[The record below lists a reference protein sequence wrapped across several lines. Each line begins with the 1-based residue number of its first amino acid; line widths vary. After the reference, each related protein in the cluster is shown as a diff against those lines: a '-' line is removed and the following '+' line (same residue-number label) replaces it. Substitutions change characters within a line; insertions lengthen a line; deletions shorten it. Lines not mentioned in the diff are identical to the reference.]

1 MESSNSNSK
10 ERELQLTQRLAKQRH
25 SICMTWFEQLET
37 HLHDLYLLNSP
48 YAVDAFKPAFRSFFG
63 EEHQTFKLKM
73 FHNLD
78 QLRLQLERENL
89 HGVNA
94 KTCLQALRTQ
104 FKEFLASKGVNA
116 TDLLNQGWQQDFEDF
131 TRCEPSAYR
140 RELLENLDTLEAV
153 IHRVVNTYGVLRM
166 KENELNA
173 LKENGSQLHD
183 EILHEHQIKS
193 SVKMQSQDIQ
203 INPVQAMDD
212 SLIVSKG
219 SLIEP
224 ENNNAFSKSEIE
236 TQMQRQEEKVNM
248 REAVDAGLVVTES
261 SGTKPDKQNTS
272 SSSGS
277 YTTQAV
283 DADIGPVNDEEPFAE
298 VQLTALHNILAN
310 EQQHTEQS
318 EPSYDT
324 HLLETIE
331 SNTTPTST
339 NMCHRGGEI
348 DQDALLKTEL
358 LKTKD
363 MVDKEIYN
371 ELSKRF
377 LQLEK
382 HCISLEIQIQQ
393 KEESFQSNKPCKNQ
407 EFPEFREFFV
417 INDLKAQLLARTTLI
432 CNLKKQIKS
441 VKETSNEATVKNDID
456 VIETINIELEH
467 SVAKLL
473 AANEQLHKEN
483 EHLKQTYKEL
493 FDSIKKTKV
502 QNKDNS
508 ESLISQIN
516 QKSVENA
523 DLKAQLQEKVF
534 ANAALKNE
542 LRKIKGNSVDTK
554 FAKASILGK
563 PPLQPSRNHLVVRQ
577 PNAFTSERPRISRP
591 RFASQV
597 DEKNDLSKTVT
608 PHYLPKVRESAAA
621 TPHQVNAPNYS
632 RNSHKESY
640 GSNDMVHAYFLEDA
654 RKMTQDKTRIPSH
667 KDMASTRAHCTPNA
681 CTPKPRN
688 IYRSSPVSKCSGG
701 MSNGEP
707 LVDHSRNSSFFLDSK
722 QLVCSICHKYIF
734 NTNHDDC
741 ITKILNKVNSRAKVQ
756 SPKIRNNNPVEP
768 KNHTHK
774 PGRQNGIGQRFSL
787 NKSSAVHEKPH
798 TPRSCLRW
806 KPTGRIFK
814 TVRLRWIPTGKVF
827 IDSTTKVDSEPPNG
841 SNDDITNPYECNQ
854 TLYVSA
860 GTSNSSAGTSVN
872 PLKERLGRHGW
883 FSKVII
889 YYLASNNNIHR
900 RPDSDVHHTRDDFIL
915 VNLKFVPKGKTVEV
929 FGMAIPDPLI
939 IEAIQQ
945 SSYYPK
951 YLEMVAENTKKTP
964 QESASVQSATKLRK
978 GKPTFQLVDEDDEAQ
993 QESVP
998 QKEGDDPDLELAKK
1012 MSLEVHQEKG
1022 ESEGADADMERAIK
1036 LSLEPAFLPQVGKGK
1051 AIVTEEQIAN
1061 SLIDLSK
1068 KKRTTDQFILVRHDQ
1083 APHDSTTGPSSQTE
1097 DDTSEKVIPESSSTS
1112 DSERTKSETEAVA
1125 PKGDKDQGEL
1135 DLSRVTSG
1143 VSIPV
1148 STQGQAGLDP
1158 EKAYE
1163 ALAGP
1168 DPEPMQEDQTGL
1180 DSRKAYVSF
1189 AGPNL
1194 EHMDDEF
1201 LATAYPK
1208 VHENLKLITDE
1219 RVIEDN
1225 LESHSG
1231 SMSSMKNLDDTDNFG
1246 DQFLYDKPT
1255 EDDQEKSKVIEES
1268 DSTIPDP
1275 SHQTVTSTP
1284 PVIAPFID
1292 VSSTKPS
1299 SLLRVARLEQ
1309 EMSKVKKTDH
1319 SADVLALIKS
1329 QVPTVIDKYLGTKLD
1344 DALLKIL
1351 ERHTTDLIEKY
1362 SEQGEEKQDSTYS
1375 IRSTDKVDLEE
1386 FDLKSALFKHMNKN
1400 KTANRN
1406 PANYHLYHALMEALI
1421 ADEDAMDK
1429 EVTVKV
1435 KDHKRKHD
1443 SDDDEDDDDD
1453 EGPSAGSN
1461 QGKST
1466 KRRRHDSGASGS
1478 AQPPTKDDEQSSKKP
1493 RESDASASKQHPALT
1508 STGWQITDT
1517 RDDVV
1522 NSLMHMLPNNI
1533 QITDTSLMHM
1543 LNLNPSP
1550 HKEDSLV
1557 LLSEI
1562 PLLCQRRGLLIR
1574 LRSSRW
1580 EADVVSEHFDRD
1592 DNAGDDNEE
1601 TKPDPEEI
1609 YK

>member
-25 SICMTWFEQLET
+25 SNCMTWFEQLET

-203 INPVQAMDD
+203 IKPVEVFDN

-224 ENNNAFSKSEIE
+224 ENNDAFSKSEIE
-236 TQMQRQEEKVNM
+236 THMQRQEEKVDM

-283 DADIGPVNDEEPFAE
+283 DADIRPVIDEEPFAE

-756 SPKIRNNNPVEP
+756 SPKIKITTVEQRT
-768 KNHTHK
+768 HTHN
-774 PGRQNGIGQRFSL
+774 PGRQ
-787 NKSSAVHEKPH
+787 K
-798 TPRSCLRW
+798 
-806 KPTGRIFK
+806 
-814 TVRLRWIPTGKVF
+814 
-827 IDSTTKVDSEPPNG
+827 
-841 SNDDITNPYECNQ
+841 
-854 TLYVSA
+854 
-860 GTSNSSAGTSVN
+860 
-872 PLKERLGRHGW
+872 
-883 FSKVII
+883 
-889 YYLASNNNIHR
+889 
-900 RPDSDVHHTRDDFIL
+900 
-915 VNLKFVPKGKTVEV
+915 
-929 FGMAIPDPLI
+929 
-939 IEAIQQ
+939 
-945 SSYYPK
+945 
-951 YLEMVAENTKKTP
+951 
-964 QESASVQSATKLRK
+964 
-978 GKPTFQLVDEDDEAQ
+978 
-993 QESVP
+993 
-998 QKEGDDPDLELAKK
+998 
-1012 MSLEVHQEKG
+1012 
-1022 ESEGADADMERAIK
+1022 
-1036 LSLEPAFLPQVGKGK
+1036 
-1051 AIVTEEQIAN
+1051 
-1061 SLIDLSK
+1061 
-1068 KKRTTDQFILVRHDQ
+1068 
-1083 APHDSTTGPSSQTE
+1083 
-1097 DDTSEKVIPESSSTS
+1097 
-1112 DSERTKSETEAVA
+1112 
-1125 PKGDKDQGEL
+1125 
-1135 DLSRVTSG
+1135 
-1143 VSIPV
+1143 
-1148 STQGQAGLDP
+1148 
-1158 EKAYE
+1158 
-1163 ALAGP
+1163 
-1168 DPEPMQEDQTGL
+1168 
-1180 DSRKAYVSF
+1180 
-1189 AGPNL
+1189 
-1194 EHMDDEF
+1194 
-1201 LATAYPK
+1201 
-1208 VHENLKLITDE
+1208 
-1219 RVIEDN
+1219 
-1225 LESHSG
+1225 
-1231 SMSSMKNLDDTDNFG
+1231 
-1246 DQFLYDKPT
+1246 
-1255 EDDQEKSKVIEES
+1255 
-1268 DSTIPDP
+1268 
-1275 SHQTVTSTP
+1275 
-1284 PVIAPFID
+1284 
-1292 VSSTKPS
+1292 
-1299 SLLRVARLEQ
+1299 
-1309 EMSKVKKTDH
+1309 
-1319 SADVLALIKS
+1319 
-1329 QVPTVIDKYLGTKLD
+1329 
-1344 DALLKIL
+1344 
-1351 ERHTTDLIEKY
+1351 
-1362 SEQGEEKQDSTYS
+1362 
-1375 IRSTDKVDLEE
+1375 
-1386 FDLKSALFKHMNKN
+1386 
-1400 KTANRN
+1400 
-1406 PANYHLYHALMEALI
+1406 
-1421 ADEDAMDK
+1421 
-1429 EVTVKV
+1429 
-1435 KDHKRKHD
+1435 
-1443 SDDDEDDDDD
+1443 
-1453 EGPSAGSN
+1453 
-1461 QGKST
+1461 
-1466 KRRRHDSGASGS
+1466 
-1478 AQPPTKDDEQSSKKP
+1478 
-1493 RESDASASKQHPALT
+1493 
-1508 STGWQITDT
+1508 
-1517 RDDVV
+1517 
-1522 NSLMHMLPNNI
+1522 
-1533 QITDTSLMHM
+1533 
-1543 LNLNPSP
+1543 
-1550 HKEDSLV
+1550 
-1557 LLSEI
+1557 
-1562 PLLCQRRGLLIR
+1562 
-1574 LRSSRW
+1574 
-1580 EADVVSEHFDRD
+1580 
-1592 DNAGDDNEE
+1592 
-1601 TKPDPEEI
+1601 
-1609 YK
+1609 